1 MDALGL
7 NGVDAALFVLSIQAA
22 KPHLGADYEINIS
35 VSGAASQVGCI
46 PHVVRDCPSF
56 SELRPIQ
63 NAR

>member
-1 MDALGL
+1 MTL
-7 NGVDAALFVLSIQAA
+7 DAALFVLSIPGV
-22 KPHLGADYEINIS
+22 KPGLGSDYGINIS
-35 VSGAASQVGCI
+35 VIGAASQVGSI